1 MHMIGKNFSGA
12 DTNKH
17 MMRVVTAAWA
27 LNIIYGVSILVY
39 KILSK
44 VLMKRKHAK
53 VFDEVNVTTFEHQ
66 AGKHGKGT
74 SNLDGSTRSGALIFN
89 GCKEIPA
96 ADTTPKIEIGNESEP
111 NQENENE
118 DTFRKKHCVS
128 PEESLR
134 SD

>member
-44 VLMKRKHAK
+44 VLMKKKHAK

-74 SNLDGSTRSGALIFN
+74 LNLDESTRSGVLIFSD
-89 GCKEIPA
+89 CKKVPA
-96 ADTTPKIEIGNESEP
+96 ADTTPKIELRDESES
-111 NQENENE
+111 NQENNE